1 MADSVFGSTVAIS
14 DFTSARFA
22 FAFLKVNERNRDVST
37 VAWDSIVFCYEEVD
51 NQPMTTRVVLSVG
64 AIVGLLVS
72 SAVLAL
78 MWFGVSGVLY
88 VGHTDLMRIFW
99 PSSVIL
105 TIGWRTTLHG
115 IGMTAVSVALN
126 CLLYMAVA
134 YALRRVA
141 LTVGS

>member
-1 MADSVFGSTVAIS
+1 
-14 DFTSARFA
+14 
-22 FAFLKVNERNRDVST
+22 
-37 VAWDSIVFCYEEVD
+37 
-51 NQPMTTRVVLSVG
+51 MTTRVVLSVG